1 VRAFHGDKSRERER
15 ERDRKTDREID
26 KKSDRRDNSVVA
38 CCFKSEYIYKI
49 KMGLRRRLLTLE
61 STEIDVNVFFL
72 LWATTLVFI
81 MQGGFMLLEVGSV
94 SIRNTK
100 NILFKNAFDICISAC
115 CFYMWGYAFAY
126 GDDSSGGFIGST
138 DFALSDI
145 EKRGGGTFFA
155 GSTTNGGIRADA
167 AFFYAH
173 FAFALSFAATAAT
186 IMSGAVAER
195 MNFKAYIPLTVMTVS
210 FIYPTVVHWVWSTRG
225 WMSAYHE
232 DAGER
237 LFGVGVLDFAGSLVV
252 HVVGGTAALVA
263 CWYIG
268 PRSERFGIGG
278 KINELPMQSP
288 VFQMIGTI
296 LMWFGWYGFNT
307 GSVGML
313 VRSEQF
319 EGVSRF
325 IVARTAVCTTIAAAF
340 GGLSVVV
347 FDLARDKKQISPQR
361 MNNGI
366 LTGLVSISGSCALIH
381 PAFAVLIGIVA
392 GVVYSL
398 GSSLLLRRRIDDVVD
413 AVPIHLFGGVWGLL
427 ATALFTKKE
436 FYNLVYNG
444 PDAKRDYC
452 GAMIGCGKNAG
463 NALAAALVALLVVV
477 SFTSTMI
484 YALIL
489 FLEKVAKVPLRVAP
503 VIESQG
509 LDQSTHFG
517 RAYTELQTTIFQYT
531 TKSGEKASMEMRVRA
546 GDAAKFALALSEVMD
561 AEVGKKEGGS
571 GRFSRLALSDNGGPE
586 AGESGGGRRGFGS
599 LLGNPASTIQE
610 SG

>member
-1 VRAFHGDKSRERER
+1 MTTMNQILSRE
-15 ERDRKTDREID
+15 
-26 KKSDRRDNSVVA
+26 KSSRLFNS
-38 CCFKSEYIYKI
+38 
-49 KMGLRRRLLTLE
+49 RNLLTLE
-61 STEIDVNVFFL
+61 STEIDLNVFFL

-100 NILFKNAFDICISAC
+100 NILFKNAFDVCISAC
-115 CFYMWGYAFAY
+115 CFYLWGYAFAY
-126 GDDSSGGFIGST
+126 GDDSSGGFIGT
-138 DFALSDI
+138 TEFALSDM
-145 EKRGGGTFFA
+145 EKRRSSGENSFA
-155 GSTTNGGIRADA
+155 GSISQGHLRADA

-195 MNFKAYIPLTVMTVS
+195 MNFKAYIPLTVLTVS
-210 FIYPTVVHWVWSTRG
+210 VIYPMVAHWVWSSKG
-225 WMSAYHE
+225 WMSAFKV
-232 DAGER
+232 DAGSR
-237 LFGVGVLDFAGSLVV
+237 LFGVGVVDFAGSLVV

-288 VFQMIGTI
+288 VFQMFGTI

-307 GSVGML
+307 GSVGVY
-313 VRSEQF
+313 VRGDQF
-319 EGVSRF
+319 EGASRY

-347 FDLARDKKQISPQR
+347 FDLARNKKQISPQR

-366 LTGLVSISGSCALIH
+366 LTGLVSISGSCALVH
-381 PAFAVLIGIVA
+381 PALAVLIGIVA
-392 GVVYSL
+392 GIVYSL
-398 GSSLLLRRRIDDVVD
+398 SSSLLLRRRIDDVVD
-413 AVPIHLFGGVWGLL
+413 AVPIHLFGGVWGLI
-427 ATALFTKKE
+427 ATALFTKE
-436 FYNLVYNG
+436 SFYNLVYNM
-444 PDAKRDYC
+444 PDSQRAYC
-452 GAMIGCGKNAG
+452 GAFMGCGKNAG
-463 NALAAALVALLVVV
+463 NVLAAALVGLLVVT
-477 SFTSTMI
+477 SFTAAMI
-484 YALIL
+484 YASIV
-489 FLEKVAKVPLRVAP
+489 FLENVVKVPLRVASA
-503 VIESQG
+503 VESQG
-509 LDQSTHFG
+509 LDHSTHFG

-561 AEVGKKEGGS
+561 AEAGTKEGGS
-571 GRFSRLALSDNGGPE
+571 GKFSGLALSGSGGLD
-586 AGESGGGRRGFGS
+586 AGESGGGRKGFGS
-599 LLGNPASTIQE
+599 LLGNPARTIQE